1 MQIYY
6 HKEFKKQYK
15 KLPKN
20 VNLAF
25 KKRLALFMLDS
36 FHPLLNNHSLSGKYS
51 GCRSI
56 NVSGDYRAIYF
67 HFIQSNSDVIE
78 FLQIGTHAQLY
89 D

>member
-6 HKEFKKQYK
+6 HKSFKKSYK

-20 VNLAF
+20 VQLAF
-25 KKRLALFMLDS
+25 KKRVVLFKLDS
-36 FHPLLNNHSLSGKYS
+36 FHPLLSNHALSGKHS

-56 NVSGDYRAIYF
+56 NITGDYRAIYI
-67 HFIQSNSDVIE
+67 HYIQTGDVIE

-89 D
+89 G